1 MTTMIKGL
9 LISVLIAAAVAAPA
23 LQKNSGEPSRSAQEE
38 DIREAVY
45 RYQFKDFG
53 LIVAYHF
60 IAVNGKNPP
69 ASVLQRLHGEQPP
82 VLPVSDAERIKKPMR
97 QIQNRND
104 FKQGVLFNQGQIK
117 WISDTKVDVEGG
129 FECGDICDEAS
140 GVFHVSKSE
149 GKWVVDSFDA
159 AAPPAK
165 PKK

>member
-1 MTTMIKGL
+1 MTAMIKAL
-9 LISVLIAAAVAAPA
+9 LTSFLIAATIAAPA
-23 LQKNSGEPSRSAQEE
+23 SQKNSGDSSRGALE
-38 DIREAVY
+38 DDLREIVY
-45 RYQFKDFG
+45 RYQIKNFD

-69 ASVLQRLHGEQPP
+69 AAILQRLHGGQPP

-140 GVFHVSKSE
+140 GVYHLSKSE
-149 GKWVVDSFDA
+149 GKWVVESFDA
-159 AAPPAK
+159 APAPAK

>member
-1 MTTMIKGL
+1 MTAMIKAL
-9 LISVLIAAAVAAPA
+9 LISFLIAAAVVAPA
-23 LQKNSGEPSRSAQEE
+23 SQKNSGDSSRGAQED
-38 DIREAVY
+38 DIRETVY
-45 RYQFKDFG
+45 RYQIKNFD

-69 ASVLQRLHGEQPP
+69 SAVLQHFHGEQPP
-82 VLPVSDAERIKKPMR
+82 VLPVSEAERIKKPMR

-117 WISDTKVDVEGG
+117 WISDTKADVEGG

-140 GVFHVSKSE
+140 GVYHVSKSE
-149 GKWVVDSFDA
+149 GKWVVESFDA
-159 AAPPAK
+159 AAAPAK

>member
-1 MTTMIKGL
+1 MIKGL
-9 LISVLIAAAVAAPA
+9 LISVLIAAAVTAPA
-23 LQKNSGEPSRSAQEE
+23 AQKNSGDSSRGAQ
-38 DIREAVY
+38 DDAIRETVY
-45 RYQFKDFG
+45 RYQIKNFD
-53 LIVAYHF
+53 LVVAYHF

-97 QIQNRND
+97 LIQNRND

-117 WISDTKVDVEGG
+117 WISDTKADVDGG

-140 GVFHVSKSE
+140 GVYHVSRVE
-149 GKWVVDSFDA
+149 NKWIVDSFDA
-159 AAPPAK
+159 ATAPAK